1 MCQRG
6 TYHID
11 PASQEFLLLIAGL
24 DPHHGSIVAWTVLRF
39 WRDLLMPSLNIS
51 FPLGKPGL
59 DQVLDNERSYAKT
72 RTCWEYIT
80 SMGKTQQ
87 GEFLEEQHE

>member
-1 MCQRG
+1 M
-6 TYHID
+6 
-11 PASQEFLLLIAGL
+11 L
-24 DPHHGSIVAWTVLRF
+24 AWTMLKF
-39 WRDLLMPSLNIS
+39 LRDLLTPSLSIS

-59 DQVLDNERSYAKT
+59 DQVLDNELSYAKT

>member
-1 MCQRG
+1 
-6 TYHID
+6 
-11 PASQEFLLLIAGL
+11 
-24 DPHHGSIVAWTVLRF
+24 
-39 WRDLLMPSLNIS
+39 MPSLNIS